1 MTYSLKEASTTF
13 GSATNTSGNLIIKS
27 GTTTALTFS
36 GANVTAAG
44 TVAATGAV
52 TANAGV
58 NVDNINIDGTEID
71 LSSGDLTVDV
81 AGDISLDAG
90 GADVIIKDDG
100 TAIGTFTNSSS
111 DFVVTANVQDKDIIF
126 KGDDGGSAI
135 TALTMDMSEAG
146 AASFNGAVTAN
157 AGVVVDNINIDGT
170 EIDLSSGNL
179 TVDVAGDISLD
190 ANDADIFFKDD
201 GTTFGSATN
210 TSGNLIIKSGATTA
224 LTLSGANVTAA
235 GTVAATGAVT
245 ANAGVNVDNINI
257 DGTEIDLS
265 SGDLT
270 VDVEGDIVLDANGG
284 EITLSDNNSA
294 TGKVIVDMDNT
305 NIKHQYDASNYV
317 TTTLASTGSVTKETV
332 GAGTTDSDYTLNVDG
347 ELVLDAADAA
357 GVIMK
362 FNGTSQASV
371 IDGVIKPTSNND
383 IDLGT
388 SGNQFK
394 NVYIAGNIDLEG
406 NIDVNGTTDLD
417 NTDIAG
423 TFRMDGTTFDLDA
436 SGAVTIESSGAAI
449 SIGADDIDQA
459 INIGTQGERTLS
471 IGNGAFAQTIGIG
484 NATGATAVTIAA
496 GTGDLAL
503 TSTDN
508 ITLVATDIVS
518 MSDGTATFSLAG
530 SGATALAAA
539 TTVDLDATG
548 AMTMNSSAGTISI
561 ADDNVDQNVNLA
573 TGGTRTLAI
582 GINDGTDVTTIT
594 SRGNLAVDGA
604 TISLDATTSF
614 NIDNTNASNGVTIN
628 TATSGGTISIGHS
641 TSETTVNDNLN
652 VTGSLLYNSK
662 IVSTKSNGTT
672 LAASESGS
680 VILQSTNSATITLPA
695 TVAGLR
701 YTFVWAGTAG
711 QTFNISP
718 NSSDKIMGSI
728 LDVADGNIVTAASSG
743 AGTDNKD
750 LQLDGG
756 SQVGDRVTLV
766 ADGDSG
772 WYIEEALGS
781 WAFES

>member
-1 MTYSLKEASTTF
+1 M
-13 GSATNTSGNLIIKS
+13 
-27 GTTTALTFS
+27 
-36 GANVTAAG
+36 
-44 TVAATGAV
+44 
-52 TANAGV
+52 
-58 NVDNINIDGTEID
+58 
-71 LSSGDLTVDV
+71 
-81 AGDISLDAG
+81 
-90 GADVIIKDDG
+90 
-100 TAIGTFTNSSS
+100 
-111 DFVVTANVQDKDIIF
+111 
-126 KGDDGGSAI
+126 
-135 TALTMDMSEAG
+135 
-146 AASFNGAVTAN
+146 
-157 AGVVVDNINIDGT
+157 
-170 EIDLSSGNL
+170 
-179 TVDVAGDISLD
+179 
-190 ANDADIFFKDD
+190 
-201 GTTFGSATN
+201 
-210 TSGNLIIKSGATTA
+210 
-224 LTLSGANVTAA
+224 
-235 GTVAATGAVT
+235 
-245 ANAGVNVDNINI
+245 
-257 DGTEIDLS
+257 S

-305 NIKHQYDASNYV
+305 NIKHQFDGSNYV
-317 TTTLASTGSVTKETV
+317 TTTLASTGSVTKATV
-332 GAGTTDSDYTLNVDG
+332 GAGTTDSDYILDVDG

-357 GVIMK
+357 GVNMK
-362 FNGTSQASV
+362 FNGTSQVSV

-561 ADDNVDQNVNLA
+561 ANDNVDQNVNLA

-594 SRGNLAVDGA
+594 SRGNQTHTGTITVGVDGTGHDVKFFGATSSAYMLWDEDVDDLKLVGAAGMTIASDLDVDGTTNLDNTDIDGTLAVDGA

-614 NIDNTNASNGVTIN
+614 NIDNTNTSNGVTIN
-628 TATSGGTISIGHS
+628 TATSGGPISIGHS

-652 VTGSLLYNSK
+652 VTGALLYNSK

-743 AGTDNKD
+743 AGTDDKD

-766 ADGDSG
+766 ADGNNG

>member
-1 MTYSLKEASTTF
+1 MSDGTATFSLA
-13 GSATNTSGNLIIKS
+13 
-27 GTTTALTFS
+27 GTGATALT
-36 GANVTAAG
+36 AAT
-44 TVAATGAV
+44 TVDLDATGA
-52 TANAGV
+52 
-58 NVDNINIDGTEID
+58 
-71 LSSGDLTVDV
+71 
-81 AGDISLDAG
+81 
-90 GADVIIKDDG
+90 
-100 TAIGTFTNSSS
+100 
-111 DFVVTANVQDKDIIF
+111 
-126 KGDDGGSAI
+126 
-135 TALTMDMSEAG
+135 M
-146 AASFNGAVTAN
+146 
-157 AGVVVDNINIDGT
+157 
-170 EIDLSSGNL
+170 
-179 TVDVAGDISLD
+179 
-190 ANDADIFFKDD
+190 
-201 GTTFGSATN
+201 
-210 TSGNLIIKSGATTA
+210 
-224 LTLSGANVTAA
+224 
-235 GTVAATGAVT
+235 
-245 ANAGVNVDNINI
+245 
-257 DGTEIDLS
+257 
-265 SGDLT
+265 
-270 VDVEGDIVLDANGG
+270 
-284 EITLSDNNSA
+284 
-294 TGKVIVDMDNT
+294 
-305 NIKHQYDASNYV
+305 
-317 TTTLASTGSVTKETV
+317 
-332 GAGTTDSDYTLNVDG
+332 
-347 ELVLDAADAA
+347 
-357 GVIMK
+357 
-362 FNGTSQASV
+362 
-371 IDGVIKPTSNND
+371 
-383 IDLGT
+383 
-388 SGNQFK
+388 
-394 NVYIAGNIDLEG
+394 
-406 NIDVNGTTDLD
+406 
-417 NTDIAG
+417 
-423 TFRMDGTTFDLDA
+423 
-436 SGAVTIESSGAAI
+436 TIESSGAAI

-628 TATSGGTISIGHS
+628 TATSGGPISIGHS

-652 VTGSLLYNSK
+652 VTGALLYNSK

>member
-1 MTYSLKEASTTF
+1 MSDGTATFSLA
-13 GSATNTSGNLIIKS
+13 
-27 GTTTALTFS
+27 GTGATALT
-36 GANVTAAG
+36 AAT
-44 TVAATGAV
+44 TVDLDATGA
-52 TANAGV
+52 
-58 NVDNINIDGTEID
+58 
-71 LSSGDLTVDV
+71 
-81 AGDISLDAG
+81 
-90 GADVIIKDDG
+90 
-100 TAIGTFTNSSS
+100 
-111 DFVVTANVQDKDIIF
+111 
-126 KGDDGGSAI
+126 
-135 TALTMDMSEAG
+135 M
-146 AASFNGAVTAN
+146 
-157 AGVVVDNINIDGT
+157 
-170 EIDLSSGNL
+170 
-179 TVDVAGDISLD
+179 
-190 ANDADIFFKDD
+190 
-201 GTTFGSATN
+201 
-210 TSGNLIIKSGATTA
+210 
-224 LTLSGANVTAA
+224 
-235 GTVAATGAVT
+235 
-245 ANAGVNVDNINI
+245 
-257 DGTEIDLS
+257 
-265 SGDLT
+265 
-270 VDVEGDIVLDANGG
+270 
-284 EITLSDNNSA
+284 
-294 TGKVIVDMDNT
+294 
-305 NIKHQYDASNYV
+305 
-317 TTTLASTGSVTKETV
+317 
-332 GAGTTDSDYTLNVDG
+332 
-347 ELVLDAADAA
+347 
-357 GVIMK
+357 
-362 FNGTSQASV
+362 
-371 IDGVIKPTSNND
+371 
-383 IDLGT
+383 
-388 SGNQFK
+388 
-394 NVYIAGNIDLEG
+394 
-406 NIDVNGTTDLD
+406 
-417 NTDIAG
+417 
-423 TFRMDGTTFDLDA
+423 
-436 SGAVTIESSGAAI
+436 TIESSGAAI

-594 SRGNLAVDGA
+594 SKGNQTHTGTITVGVDGTGHDVKFFGATASAYMLWDEDVDDLKLVGAAGMTIASDLDVDGTTNLDNTDIDGTLAVDGA

-628 TATSGGTISIGHS
+628 TATSGGPISIGHS

-652 VTGSLLYNSK
+652 VTGALLYNSK

>member
-1 MTYSLKEASTTF
+1 
-13 GSATNTSGNLIIKS
+13 
-27 GTTTALTFS
+27 
-36 GANVTAAG
+36 
-44 TVAATGAV
+44 
-52 TANAGV
+52 
-58 NVDNINIDGTEID
+58 
-71 LSSGDLTVDV
+71 
-81 AGDISLDAG
+81 
-90 GADVIIKDDG
+90 
-100 TAIGTFTNSSS
+100 
-111 DFVVTANVQDKDIIF
+111 
-126 KGDDGGSAI
+126 
-135 TALTMDMSEAG
+135 
-146 AASFNGAVTAN
+146 
-157 AGVVVDNINIDGT
+157 
-170 EIDLSSGNL
+170 
-179 TVDVAGDISLD
+179 
-190 ANDADIFFKDD
+190 
-201 GTTFGSATN
+201 
-210 TSGNLIIKSGATTA
+210 
-224 LTLSGANVTAA
+224 
-235 GTVAATGAVT
+235 
-245 ANAGVNVDNINI
+245 
-257 DGTEIDLS
+257 
-265 SGDLT
+265 
-270 VDVEGDIVLDANGG
+270 
-284 EITLSDNNSA
+284 
-294 TGKVIVDMDNT
+294 
-305 NIKHQYDASNYV
+305 
-317 TTTLASTGSVTKETV
+317 
-332 GAGTTDSDYTLNVDG
+332 
-347 ELVLDAADAA
+347 
-357 GVIMK
+357 
-362 FNGTSQASV
+362 
-371 IDGVIKPTSNND
+371 
-383 IDLGT
+383 
-388 SGNQFK
+388 
-394 NVYIAGNIDLEG
+394 
-406 NIDVNGTTDLD
+406 
-417 NTDIAG
+417 
-423 TFRMDGTTFDLDA
+423 MDGTTFDLDA

-628 TATSGGTISIGHS
+628 TATSGGPISIGHS

-652 VTGSLLYNSK
+652 VTGALLYNSK

-680 VILQSTNSATITLPA
+680 VILQSTNSETITLPA

-766 ADGDSG
+766 ADGDNG